1 MATDYSK
8 KTNAELVEILKSR
21 NLTHTG
27 KKAELVARIQED
39 DTKNNGGESAPAAPA
54 AKTDVADD
62 VIDWEDDDVPA
73 EGATKPS
80 TEAGAAAIAAGG
92 KGQVSNPAAVP
103 NQKLD
108 TDPAATDDL
117 KVEAAGGEAV
127 KEAAP
132 EQETE
137 GAAAPA
143 GEEGAADAAQEEKPE
158 PNFAKGLPITEL
170 EEELRKR
177 KARAEKFGIT
187 EESQASI
194 AQAEQN
200 IERAKRFGTVGA
212 DPNAGVGVKGL
223 DEALPQEK
231 TRKRGRNEEQDGR
244 GGKRRNFGG
253 RGGHR
258 PRRGGQGGQDGNR
271 NKTNNG
277 GGEKPQP
284 TQMSEQDRAA
294 LEARKKRFSA
304 AT

>member
-21 NLTHTG
+21 NLAHTG

-39 DTKNNGGESAPAAPA
+39 DTKNNGGETAPATAPA

-117 KVEAAGGEAV
+117 KVEAAGGEAG
-127 KEAAP
+127 KDAAP
-132 EQETE
+132 EQTAE

-143 GEEGAADAAQEEKPE
+143 GEEGPPDAAQEEKPT

-170 EEELRKR
+170 EEELKKR

-187 EESQASI
+187 EESQAAI
-194 AQAEQN
+194 AQAEKN
-200 IERAKRFGTVGA
+200 IERAKRFGTGA
-212 DPNAGVGVKGL
+212 DVDAGVGVKGL

-231 TRKRGRNEEQDGR
+231 TRKRGRNEDQGGR

-253 RGGHR
+253 RGHR
-258 PRRGGQGGQDGNR
+258 PRRGGGQGGNR
-271 NKTNNG
+271 NKTNG
-277 GGEKPQP
+277 GSEKPQQ
-284 TQMSEQDRAA
+284 TQLSEQDRAA
-294 LEARKKRFSA
+294 LEARKKRFAA

>member
-1 MATDYSK
+1 MAIDYSK

-21 NLTHTG
+21 NLAHTG

-39 DTKNNGGESAPAAPA
+39 DTKNNGGEAAPA
-54 AKTDVADD
+54 PATKTDVADD
-62 VIDWEDDDVPA
+62 VIDWEDDEVPA

-117 KVEAAGGEAV
+117 KVEAAGGEAG
-127 KEAAP
+127 KDAAP
-132 EQETE
+132 EQAAE

-143 GEEGAADAAQEEKPE
+143 GEEGAAEAVQEKPA

-170 EEELRKR
+170 EEELKKR

-187 EESQASI
+187 EESQAAI
-194 AQAEQN
+194 AQAEKN
-200 IERAKRFGTVGA
+200 IERAKRFGTGA
-212 DPNAGVGVKGL
+212 DVDAGVGVKGL

-231 TRKRGRNEEQDGR
+231 TRKRSRNDEQGGR

-253 RGGHR
+253 RGNR
-258 PRRGGQGGQDGNR
+258 PRRGGGQGGNR

-277 GGEKPQP
+277 GSEKPQ
-284 TQMSEQDRAA
+284 QMQLSEQDRAA
-294 LEARKKRFSA
+294 LEARKKRFAA